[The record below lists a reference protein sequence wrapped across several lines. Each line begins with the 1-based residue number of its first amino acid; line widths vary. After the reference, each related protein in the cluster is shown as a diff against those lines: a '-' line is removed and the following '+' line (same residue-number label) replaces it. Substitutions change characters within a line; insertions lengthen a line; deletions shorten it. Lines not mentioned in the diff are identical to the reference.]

1 MHPTD
6 ESCALGVWR
15 RRKPARAI
23 AMTRH
28 RRGLHA
34 ALLIVAALASAACQ
48 HGEQRPVA
56 TTTAAVPA
64 STGQASPTPG
74 EPARRPVTLAFA
86 GDVHFMKVPGARLA
100 HDPDT
105 ALGPV
110 AAVLR
115 RADVAMVNLET
126 TVTTRGT
133 PQQKHY
139 VFRAPASAFRALRA
153 AGVDVVT
160 MANNHGMDYGL
171 AGLRDSLAAA
181 AAARFPLVGIG
192 RNAAQAYAPWVLT
205 VGGQRIA
212 ILGATQ
218 VLEPGL
224 QAAWTAG
231 RDKPGLAATHDE
243 RRLLAAVRQARAL
256 ADTVVVYLHWGEE
269 GNPCPTGSQRK
280 TAHLLARAGADI
292 VVGSHAHTLQG
303 SGWLGRTYVAYG
315 LGNFY
320 WWNWFSAS
328 NRTTGVLT
336 LTVAAGRVTR
346 TAWTPAVIR
355 QGAPIPLTGAIAT
368 RARSRLAALRSCTD
382 LSTRPS

>member
-1 MHPTD
+1 MMARSIPL
-6 ESCALGVWR
+6 S
-15 RRKPARAI
+15 ARA
-23 AMTRH
+23 
-28 RRGLHA
+28 A
-34 ALLIVAALASAACQ
+34 AFLIVATLASAACQ
-48 HGEQRPVA
+48 RGEHRPAAV
-56 TTTAAVPA
+56 TTAAVPTSSSRA
-64 STGQASPTPG
+64 SSTQG
-74 EPARRPVTLAFA
+74 PAIRRPVTLAFA

-133 PQQKHY
+133 PQHKHY
-139 VFRAPASAFRALRA
+139 VFRAPPSAFRALRA

-171 AGLRDSLAAA
+171 VGLRDSLAAA
-181 AAARFPLVGIG
+181 DAAHFPLVGIG
-192 RNAAQAYAPWVLT
+192 RNAAQAYAPWV
-205 VGGQRIA
+205 VSIGGQRIA

-231 RDKPGLAATHDE
+231 RDKPGLASAHDQ
-243 RRLLAAVRQARAL
+243 RRLLAAVRRARTL
-256 ADTVVVYLHWGEE
+256 AGTVVVYLHWGEE
-269 GNPCPTGSQRK
+269 GNACPSGPQRVV
-280 TAHLLARAGADI
+280 ADLLARAGADI
-292 VVGSHAHTLQG
+292 VVGAHAHTLQG
-303 SGWLGRTYVAYG
+303 SGWLRRTYVAYG

-336 LTVAAGRVTR
+336 LTVAAGRVTH

-355 QGAPIPLTGAIAT
+355 QGAPIPLAGAAAT
-368 RARSRLAALRSCTD
+368 EARLRLAALRSCTD
-382 LSTRPS
+382 LSTRPR